1 MALIRFAIMIEGR
14 RTRYVISLGSPSLP
28 NVVMR
33 RMRITD
39 VRLRTRFLNV
49 DTKANTNRL
58 VIIIY
63 MAAPTR
69 T

>member
-1 MALIRFAIMIEGR
+1 
-14 RTRYVISLGSPSLP
+14 
-28 NVVMR
+28 MR

-63 MAAPTR
+63 MAAPR
-69 T
+69 LRP